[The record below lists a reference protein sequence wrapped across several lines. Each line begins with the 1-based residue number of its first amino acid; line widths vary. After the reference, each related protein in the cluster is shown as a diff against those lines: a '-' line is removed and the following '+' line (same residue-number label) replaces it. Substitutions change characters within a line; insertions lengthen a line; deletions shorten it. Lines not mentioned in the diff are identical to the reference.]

1 MAEDILIIGAG
12 IAGLAAARKLMLA
25 GNSVRV
31 FDKGRR
37 IGGRVATRRADGFV
51 FDHGAQFLTAHTDS
65 FSSLCH
71 KAASQGALTVWTR
84 PNGKQAFIGG
94 TMMRDFPSWLATLP
108 DGRDIP
114 IQQAVEIAQIIE
126 TDGKIHLYD
135 HDNSLIAEGAQLI
148 ITAPAPQTE
157 RLLQDAAPELSQ
169 TAATATYDPCWTVML
184 GLKEADTLIL
194 PEIESPDSDL
204 SFVADSRSRRPQ
216 THTKPHTAT
225 DKAACLIL
233 QASADWSKTYL
244 EAEAD
249 DIIKLVTALYTT
261 HLQKAGLSMPEVSYQ
276 SAHRWRYAK
285 LAKAADE
292 ANPRSSQSGRLHLAG
307 DWLIAP
313 RIESAFIS
321 GEAAADAVLH
331 QKSRA

>member
-12 IAGLAAARKLMLA
+12 IAGLAAARKLMSA

-37 IGGRVATRRADGFV
+37 IGGRVATRRADGYI
-51 FDHGAQFLTAHTDS
+51 FDHGAQFLTAHKDS

-71 KAASQGALTVWTR
+71 EAASQGALTVWNR

-94 TMMRDFPSWLATLP
+94 TMMRDFPSWLATVP
-108 DGRDIP
+108 DGREIP
-114 IQQAVEIAQIIE
+114 IQQAVEIAQITE

-135 HDNSLIAEGAQLI
+135 QDNSLIAEGAQLI

-157 RLLQDAAPELSQ
+157 RLLQDTAPELSQ

-184 GLKEADTLIL
+184 GLKDNEASIL

-204 SFVADSRSRRPQ
+204 SFVADSRSRRP
-216 THTKPHTAT
+216 HSHGAT
-225 DKAACLIL
+225 DKSACLTL
-233 QASADWSKTYL
+233 QASAHWSKTHL
-244 EAEAD
+244 EAEAN
-249 DIIKLVTALYTT
+249 DIIKFVTGLYTA
-261 HLQKAGLSMPEVSYQ
+261 HLQKAGLSMPEISYQ

-292 ANPRSSQSGRLHLAG
+292 TYPRSSQSGRVHLAG

-331 QKSRA
+331 QQSRT